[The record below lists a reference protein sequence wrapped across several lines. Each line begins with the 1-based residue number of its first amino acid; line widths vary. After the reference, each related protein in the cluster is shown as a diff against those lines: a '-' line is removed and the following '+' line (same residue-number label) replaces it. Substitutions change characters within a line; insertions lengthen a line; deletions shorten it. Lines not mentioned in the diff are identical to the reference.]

1 MTPLPKL
8 SLATIGLIA
17 ALSSPVATAQSEPL
31 NTNLC
36 QQHGLIQ
43 TLDDRTVLYTLDYFG
58 TSIGIEIFDAGTA
71 DAQAA
76 LCHSLQ
82 LIKRYH
88 QLASDYST
96 YTGVTNIKSLNLAPT
111 QTHHVE
117 PELFELIEMGIQW
130 HEISKGYFN
139 IAIGPVVQLWRQQR
153 FTCEQQDGV
162 HCAIPSQ
169 QALEEAAT
177 HTKIS
182 NITLDKTNHSVT
194 MADGMSLDM
203 GGIAKGW
210 MVEKVLNYLKHQG
223 VRSVV
228 INAGG
233 NIRHF
238 GQHPQE
244 RAFVT
249 AIENPVCRKHQFQL
263 PSCDQLPI
271 RYSEVIKGE
280 DITVVTSGNYLKYYQ
295 VDDREYHH
303 IIDPTT
309 LYPKQ
314 GGVATSVVLSSNHV
328 FADVLSTTLFL
339 MPTKQAQALAES
351 LPYLEAMWTLDESGN
366 RLYSSGFSRYTQQ

>member
-1 MTPLPKL
+1 MTPLPKF
-8 SLATIGLIA
+8 SLAAIGLIA

-263 PSCDQLPI
+263 PGCDQLPI

-295 VDDREYHH
+295 VGDREYHH